1 LFLGFTTAVVSNIQ
15 QRLKKD
21 LKKNL
26 PVDFDL
32 DVVGGLSY

>member
-1 LFLGFTTAVVSNIQ
+1 VMLQ
-15 QRLKKD
+15 QKLKKD

-32 DVVGGLSY
+32 DVVGGLSN